1 MLKKL
6 MERIKGKSPG
16 QTEIISRP
24 VVTSS
29 DIQDIDSGRMID
41 VYDSYGQLIQISLN
55 EWRDKVLAPNLE
67 SHWNDPDELYNLII
81 SAMNDGLFVDI
92 EGASRRLLEVD
103 SNFERSH
110 TILGIT
116 LMKLGKVKDA
126 ESVLE
131 KGIEKVGKTGT
142 LLTNLAKVQFEKG
155 LHTEFE
161 KTLWQAVVADPNM
174 DNGVNWW
181 LAIQNEKDGNEA
193 YINGLKKIAAL
204 PGSWRPQLWLA
215 RHYLEK
221 GRLDVAEPIYGS
233 VLASRQFDS
242 DGLIMMSGDLGN
254 NGHEDK
260 IIKMIL
266 PAYDPHQHSP
276 QVGFNFLEAMIRQ
289 NRWQEAEVLL
299 SKLYLLNMPPYKQ
312 HLDNY
317 AMRVQ
322 NLRNSE
328 MPARSIDPD
337 ELEIRSISFDRPIWT
352 YGLKNPMWLFRQKPE
367 EAKKVLFYPLGLLDR
382 EKNSAMEEQEDDLG
396 RFSRAIPLYLAEA
409 VHYWTSKI
417 AAVNFPVVV
426 GGGPVVFPSE
436 PDGEDLCE
444 RLQGQADYVVT
455 GGIAVV
461 DGGTERITLR
471 LWNCA
476 TGTNIAEK
484 IVETNLE
491 KDGSQVLELEQWLL
505 QELGEVKS
513 IPFDVF
519 YKRPEPDM
527 MPPYLSSLGQSF
539 MLSLVHNDIVP
550 KGTMWGE
557 RNMIEYPLRMALHW
571 PDHEHFRIFFLSN
584 IGKAAGYQSDV
595 LPEFAER
602 ALKLLGESK
611 DDSMVA
617 RLKPLAL
624 KAFGMHDSLSRYMKN
639 ASDAVYGDWLQAL
652 VKDDV

>member
-6 MERIKGKSPG
+6 MERIKGKKPA

-24 VVTSS
+24 AATSS
-29 DIQDIDSGRMID
+29 DAQNIESGRMID
-41 VYDSYGQLIQISLN
+41 VYDSYGQIIQISLN
-55 EWRDKVLAPNLE
+55 EWREKVLAPNIE
-67 SHWNDPDELYNLII
+67 SHWNDPGELYNLII
-81 SAMNDGLFVDI
+81 SAMNDGLFADVED
-92 EGASRRLLEVD
+92 ASRRLVEID

-116 LMKLGKVKDA
+116 LMKVGKVGDA
-126 ESVLE
+126 EAVLE
-131 KGIEKVGKTGT
+131 KAIEKVGKTGT
-142 LLTNLAKVQFEKG
+142 LLTNLAKVKFEKG
-155 LHTEFE
+155 LKTESE
-161 KTLWQAVVADPNM
+161 KTLWEAVVADPNM

-181 LAIQNEKDGNEA
+181 LAIQNEKGGNEA
-193 YINGLKKIAAL
+193 YLEGLRKISAL

-221 GRLDVAEPIYGS
+221 GGLDVAEPIYRT
-233 VLASRQFDS
+233 VLASGKFDS
-242 DGLIMMSGDLGN
+242 DGLMMMSGDLGN

-260 IIKMIL
+260 IIEMIL
-266 PAYDPHQHSP
+266 PVYNPHQHSP
-276 QVGFNFLEAMIRQ
+276 QVGCNLLEAMIRQ

-299 SKLYLLNMPPYKQ
+299 SKLYVLNMPPYKQ

-317 AMRVQ
+317 AQRVQ

-328 MPARSIDPD
+328 TPARSIDPD
-337 ELEIRSISFDRPIWT
+337 EMEIRSISFDRPIWT
-352 YGLKNPMWLFRQKPE
+352 YGLKNPVWLFRQKPE
-367 EAKKVLFYPLGLLDR
+367 EAERVMFYPLGLLDR

-396 RFSRAIPLYLAEA
+396 RFSRALPLYLAEA

-461 DGGTERITLR
+461 GDAIKRITIR

-476 TGTNIAEK
+476 TGTYISEK
-484 IVETNLE
+484 IVETDLE

-505 QELGEVKS
+505 KELGAVKS
-513 IPFDVF
+513 IPFDAF
-519 YKRPEPDM
+519 YKRPEADM

-539 MLSLVHNDIVP
+539 MLSLVHNSIVP

-571 PDHEHFRIFFLSN
+571 PNHEHFRIFFLSN

-611 DDSMVA
+611 DGSVIE
-617 RLKPLAL
+617 RLKPLVL
-624 KAFGMHDSLSRYMKN
+624 SAFGMHDSLSVCMKN
-639 ASDAVYGDWLQAL
+639 ASDAAYEDWLQAL
-652 VKDDV
+652 VKDGA